1 MNREGE
7 DPMMLRTVTLAVVLV
22 GSVGCGDDGLE
33 STNQFLDFLTSEP
46 KGGSTTLVRYEK
58 GEKRVEGSGNITA
71 LTPGNIIT
79 VWTVIFN
86 DAAKCS
92 PPACSPED
100 VAPMAANNPEIIWV
114 EHGVPAA
121 DGTLAFDFTIMEGAK
136 MSVGSTLAPD
146 FGVGLT
152 SVTTSEIHFFVV
164 DHGPPQP
171 GREAGQRTNYR
182 VGVLPNG
189 MNCNLGPMG
198 NWCPFLLYSPHFAV
212 GAMAGP
218 GGHGN

>member
-1 MNREGE
+1 M
-7 DPMMLRTVTLAVVLV
+7 LV
-22 GSVGCGDDGLE
+22 GSAGCGEDATE

-46 KGGSTTLVRYEK
+46 KGGSTTLLRYEK
-58 GEKRVEGSGNITA
+58 GEKRVEGSGEIVG
-71 LTPGNIIT
+71 LTNGNIHT

-86 DAAKCS
+86 DSSKCS
-92 PPACSPED
+92 APSCGVDD

-114 EHGVPAA
+114 DNGVAA
-121 DGTLAFDFTIMEGAK
+121 DGKLAFDFTIMEGAK
-136 MSVGSTLAPD
+136 MSVGSTLTPD

-152 SVTTSEIHFFVV
+152 SVTTSEIHMFVV

-171 GREAGQRTNYR
+171 GRENGQRTDYH

-198 NWCPFLLYSPHFAV
+198 NWCPFILYSPHLAP
-212 GAMAGP
+212 GAAGG